1 MVHQVSLKIKS
12 LPVEEYRHPTC
23 ARLNWIE
30 NSDLKFQPVF
40 NSNLTLHRWDVY
52 TPLRVKILFSKKP
65 YEPYGSLNFHTGH
78 GSSLIFNLELMRSI
92 YFHTSQGFMCEFN
105 LDLYENINDYKS
117 LTFLSVQGVPKK
129 IDLLYL
135 FISQEPRSGFLTHF
149 SSSEN

>member
-78 GSSLIFNLELMRSI
+78 GSSLIFNLELMGSI

-105 LDLYENINDYKS
+105 LDLYGNINDYKS

-135 FISQEPRSGFLTHF
+135 FDISGTKKRISKPLF
-149 SSSEN
+149 SSEN